1 MKQHFSLHRATHAE
15 IPEVLDFVMQARA
28 ELFPK
33 LSASGLPA
41 DLAQFAATYME
52 GEGRFLLARH
62 NGQLIGAVGYL
73 PYDHRFTQLDY
84 HGLRVMEV
92 VRLFVLPPF
101 RRWGVAGALYH
112 ALKVLALEEGVEVL
126 YLHTHPFL
134 PGAIDFW
141 RRQGFVLVDVEA
153 DPVWQTTHMACR
165 LR

>member
-1 MKQHFSLHRATHAE
+1 MVMKQHFSLHRATHAE

-73 PYDHRFTQLDY
+73 PYDHRFAQLDRD
-84 HGLRVMEV
+84 HDAPQIVQ
-92 VRLFVLPPF
+92 LPDDSGRFHLGRPP
-101 RRWGVAGALYH
+101 
-112 ALKVLALEEGVEVL
+112 
-126 YLHTHPFL
+126 T
-134 PGAIDFW
+134 D
-141 RRQGFVLVDVEA
+141 
-153 DPVWQTTHMACR
+153 
-165 LR
+165 